1 MQLVFTDI
9 TYGVHDRER
18 FIVVREPDGVL
29 RHAKGEERDRLNQ
42 IYFPHLGRK
51 VSNQFFEISVACS

>member
-1 MQLVFTDI
+1 MFTDI

-18 FIVVREPDGVL
+18 FIVVREPDGIL
-29 RHAKGEERDRLNQ
+29 RHAQGEERDRLNQ

-51 VSNQFFEISVACS
+51 VNIQLNHLLGNYRR